1 MASIT
6 TYRLHPSIYLKPRLI
21 LSKSEPEAPEGAC
34 ASICISSNY
43 IDLFEVAL
51 ILLAFALFV
60 SSSDLPLD
68 EDPEQ
73 EVLGNSTHCDAIQD
87 HVNDDTVDV

>member
-60 SSSDLPLD
+60 SSSSSGIIFLLQKLVRNVQNTPFL
-68 EDPEQ
+68 Q
-73 EVLGNSTHCDAIQD
+73 GKIRN
-87 HVNDDTVDV
+87 